1 MPIAQRRARGTNFEA
16 PFEDFEDSMTRSW
29 QTHKFGGTSL
39 ADSDAYRAVSEIV
52 VSRSGPR
59 QAVVVSAAAG
69 TTDALIDLV
78 DRAGRPETS
87 FDDLS
92 SALRNRQAELTRG
105 VLGDE
110 GSVELIA
117 LLDKEFADI
126 EDVLR
131 ATRVMRTAVES
142 AVGAVAGFGEVWS
155 ARLLAAHLKT
165 LGHHAVW
172 LDAREVL
179 VVRAA
184 EPAPAVE
191 WDITRERLTAWL
203 SDHDEQIVVIT
214 GFVASDATG
223 AATTLGRNGSDYS
236 AAIFASLLEADE
248 LTIWTD
254 VDGVMSA
261 DPRLVPQ
268 AEVLE
273 GLSYDEAM
281 ELAYFGAKVIHP
293 ATLTPAI
300 RNSIPVTIRNTFNP
314 GAPGSRIAPDTSS
327 GMPVKGFA
335 SIGDMALINLEGT
348 AMMGVPGISERLF
361 GALRASGVSVVMIS
375 QGSSEHSICF
385 AVPES
390 HAERARVAV
399 EQAFAA
405 ESQRGLFRDLEVTT
419 GVTILAA
426 VGDGMSG
433 TPGIAARLFG
443 SLVRAGVNVKAI
455 AQGSSERNI
464 SVVIDSADA
473 TKALRAAHSGFYL
486 SRQTLSIGVIG
497 HGHVGGTLLD
507 QMAGRLD
514 WLREEF
520 SVDLRVRAIAGS
532 QSMLLDDNQIDLR
545 TWRER
550 LTAGGADTH
559 VTDLDLLAQYIHTES
574 VPHAAIIDCTAS
586 ETVAAR
592 YGTWLGAGIHVIT
605 PNKKANTASLDY
617 YRELQS
623 NARRA
628 DAHYFYETTVGAAL
642 PIIQTLRDLVQTG
655 DVVRR
660 IEGVFSGTLSYL
672 FNSFDGS
679 VPFSEI
685 VRAAKDKG
693 YTEPDPREDL
703 SGMDVARK
711 VVILAREMGMEAG
724 LEDMEIQGLIPPGL
738 EEGGVDEFLQRLSDY
753 DAEMLQRVAA
763 ARSDGK
769 VLRFVGVIDPTAGTK
784 VALRSFDSDHPFARI
799 KLTDNIVTFQ
809 TDRYS
814 ENPLV
819 VQGPGAGP
827 AVTAGGVFADL
838 LRLANY
844 LGATL

>member
-1 MPIAQRRARGTNFEA
+1 MNQK
-16 PFEDFEDSMTRSW
+16 W
-29 QTHKFGGTSL
+29 KTHKFGGTSL
-39 ADSDAYRAVSEIV
+39 ANGDAYRAVASIISEE
-52 VSRSGPR
+52 SPP

-69 TTDALIDLV
+69 TTDGLIDLV
-78 DRAGRPETS
+78 SRAGRRDAS
-87 FDDLS
+87 FDELAETLRDRQVGLAEDLLDS
-92 SALRNRQAELTRG
+92 PAA
-105 VLGDE
+105 GD
-110 GSVELIA
+110 LIA
-117 LLDKEFADI
+117 HLNKEFADI
-126 EDVLR
+126 ADVLR
-131 ATRVMRTAVES
+131 ATRVMGTALDN
-142 AVGAVAGFGEVWS
+142 AIGAVASFGEVWS
-155 ARLLAAHLKT
+155 ARLLAAYLRQSGANAT
-165 LGHHAVW
+165 W

-179 VVRAA
+179 VVRPA
-184 EPAPAVE
+184 EPSPAVDWE
-191 WDITRERLTAWL
+191 TTADRLRGWF
-203 SDHDEQIVVIT
+203 DEHPEEIVVIT
-214 GFVASDATG
+214 GFIASDPSG

-236 AAIFASLLEADE
+236 AAIFAALLEATE
-248 LTIWTD
+248 LVIWTD

-273 GLSYDEAM
+273 RLSYDEAM
-281 ELAYFGAKVIHP
+281 ELAYFGARVIHP
-293 ATLTPAI
+293 ATMTPAI
-300 RNSIPVTIRNTFNP
+300 RNGIPVTIRNTFNP
-314 GAPGSRIAPDTSS
+314 AAPGSRISPETSTDV
-327 GMPVKGFA
+327 PVKGLA
-335 SIGDMALINLEGT
+335 SIDDMALINLEGT
-348 AMMGVPGISERLF
+348 AMIGVPGISERLF
-361 GALRASGVSVVMIS
+361 GSLRASGVSVVMIS

-385 AVPES
+385 AVPDS
-390 HAERARVAV
+390 QADRARAAV
-399 EQAFAA
+399 ETAFAA
-405 ESQRGLFRDLEVTT
+405 ESSRGLFQDLEVTR

-443 SLVRAGVNVKAI
+443 SLMRVGVNVRAI

-473 TKALRAAHSGFYL
+473 TRALRAVHSGFYL

-507 QMAGRLD
+507 QMAERLD
-514 WLREEF
+514 WLVDEF
-520 SVDLRVRAIAGS
+520 GFDLRVRAIAGS
-532 QSMLLDDNQIDLR
+532 ETMLLDEHRIDLGS
-545 TWRER
+545 WRDR
-550 LTAGGADTH
+550 LGSGGASTH
-559 VTDLDLLAQYIHTES
+559 PTDLDMLADYIHTES

-586 ETVAAR
+586 GDVAMR
-592 YGTWLGAGIHVIT
+592 YADWLAKGIHVIT
-605 PNKKANTASLDY
+605 PNKKANTADLDY
-617 YRELQS
+617 YQSLQQAS
-623 NARRA
+623 RRA

-642 PIIQTLRDLVQTG
+642 PVIQTLRDLVQTG
-655 DVVRR
+655 DRVRR

-685 VRAAKDKG
+685 VKAAREQG

-711 VVILAREMGMEAG
+711 VVILAREMGMTAN
-724 LEDMEIQGLIPPGL
+724 LEDMDVEGLIPPGL
-738 EEGGVDEFLQRLSDY
+738 EGGSVEEFLEQLADHDDEMVEVVDE
-753 DAEMLQRVAA
+753 
-763 ARSDGK
+763 ARGQDQ
-769 VLRFVGVIDPTAGTK
+769 VLRFVGVIDAEEGTQ
-784 VALRSFDSDHPFARI
+784 VALRAYDTDHSFARI
-799 KLTDNIVTFQ
+799 KLTDNIVQFT

>member
-1 MPIAQRRARGTNFEA
+1 MPATLV
-16 PFEDFEDSMTRSW
+16 
-29 QTHKFGGTSL
+29 THKFGGTSL
-39 ADSDAYRAVSEIV
+39 ADADSYRTVADIV
-52 VSRSGPR
+52 TARDEGR
-59 QAVVVSAAAG
+59 QVVVVSASAG
-69 TTDALIDLV
+69 TTDGLIDLV
-78 DRAGRPETS
+78 SRAGRPGAS
-87 FDDLS
+87 FEELANSLRARQTALIEGLMGSTASDDLV
-92 SALRNRQAELTRG
+92 A
-105 VLGDE
+105 D
-110 GSVELIA
+110 
-117 LLDKEFADI
+117 LDKEFGDI

-131 ATRVMRTAVES
+131 ATRVMRTALDN
-142 AVGAVAGFGEVWS
+142 AIGAVAGFGEVWS
-155 ARLLAAHLKT
+155 ARLLAAHLRSR
-165 LGHHAVW
+165 GHDAVW

-179 VVRAA
+179 VVQAA
-184 EPAPAVE
+184 EPAPAVDWE
-191 WDITRERLTAWL
+191 RTRANLDDWL
-203 SDHDEQIVVIT
+203 GHHEGRIVVVT
-214 GFVASDATG
+214 GFIATDAEG

-236 AAIFASLLEADE
+236 AAIFAALLDADE
-248 LTIWTD
+248 LIIWTD

-268 AEVLE
+268 AEVL
-273 GLSYDEAM
+273 GSLSYNEAM

-293 ATLTPAI
+293 ATMTPAI
-300 RNSIPVTIRNTFNP
+300 RHGIPVTIRNTFNP
-314 GAPGSRIAPDTSS
+314 SAPGSRISPESS
-327 GMPVKGFA
+327 TDVPVKGFA
-335 SIGDMALINLEGT
+335 SIGEMALINLEGT
-348 AMMGVPGISERLF
+348 AMIGVPGISERLF
-361 GALRASGVSVVMIS
+361 GALRAAGVSVVMIS

-390 HAERARVAV
+390 EAESARKAV
-399 EQAFAA
+399 EDAFAA
-405 ESQRGLFRDLEVTT
+405 ESRRGLFQDLEVTR

-443 SLVRAGVNVKAI
+443 SLVRAGVNVRAI

-473 TKALRAAHSGFYL
+473 TRALRAVHSGFYL
-486 SRQTLSIGVIG
+486 SRQTLSIGLIG

-507 QMAGRLD
+507 QMAGRLES
-514 WLREEF
+514 LIQEF
-520 SVDLRVRAIAGS
+520 GVDLRVRAIAGS
-532 QSMLLDDNQIDLR
+532 RTMLLDDNRIDLG

-550 LTAGGADTH
+550 LAQGGAQTH
-559 VTDLDLLAQYIHTES
+559 PTDLDLLAEYIHTDS
-574 VPHAAIIDCTAS
+574 VPHAAIIDCTADDG
-586 ETVAAR
+586 VATR
-592 YGTWLGAGIHVIT
+592 YADWLAAGIHVIT

-617 YRELQS
+617 YRSLQQS
-623 NARRA
+623 GRRA

-642 PIIQTLRDLVQTG
+642 PVIQTLRDLVQTG

-685 VRAAKDKG
+685 VRMAKEKG

-724 LEDMEIQGLIPPGL
+724 VDDMEIEGLIPPGL
-738 EEGGVDEFLQRLSDY
+738 EQGSVEDFLTGLAEHDDAMLRRVDE
-753 DAEMLQRVAA
+753 
-763 ARSDGK
+763 ARERGQ
-769 VLRFVGVIDPTAGTK
+769 VLRFVGVIDPGRGTH
-784 VALRSFDSDHPFARI
+784 VALRSFDGDHPFARI
-799 KLTDNIVTFQ
+799 RLTDNIVTFQ

-827 AVTAGGVFADL
+827 EVTAGGVFADL

>member
-1 MPIAQRRARGTNFEA
+1 
-16 PFEDFEDSMTRSW
+16 MTRSW

-39 ADSDAYRAVSEIV
+39 ADAAAYRAVSDIV
-52 VSRSGPR
+52 TSHPGGR

-92 SALRNRQAELTRG
+92 SALRARQADLING
-105 VLGDE
+105 LLGEE
-110 GSVELIA
+110 GSVDLISR
-117 LLDKEFADI
+117 LDKDFGDI

-131 ATRVMRTAVES
+131 ATRVMRTAVEN

-155 ARLLAAHLKT
+155 ARLLATYLMA
-165 LGHHAVW
+165 LGHDAVW

-179 VVRAA
+179 VVRPA
-184 EPAPAVE
+184 EPAPVVDWE
-191 WDITRERLTAWL
+191 VTKKRLTAWL
-203 SDHDEQIVVIT
+203 SDNEEQIVVIT
-214 GFVASDATG
+214 GFIASDATG

-236 AAIFASLLEADE
+236 AAIFAALLEAEE

-268 AEVLE
+268 AEVLDA
-273 GLSYDEAM
+273 LSYDEAM

-300 RNSIPVTIRNTFNP
+300 RDAIPVTIRNTFNP
-314 GAPGSRIAPDTSS
+314 GASGSRIASESS
-327 GMPVKGFA
+327 SDMPVKGFA
-335 SIGDMALINLEGT
+335 SIGDMALVNLEGT

-361 GALRASGVSVVMIS
+361 GSLREAGVSVVMIS

-385 AVPES
+385 AVPEA
-390 HAERARVAV
+390 HAGRARAAV

-507 QMAGRLD
+507 QMSGRLD

-520 SVDLRVRAIAGS
+520 GVDLRVRAIAGS
-532 QSMLLDDNQIDLR
+532 QAMLLDDNQIDLGN
-545 TWRER
+545 WRER
-550 LTAGGADTH
+550 LAEAGADTH
-559 VTDLDLLAQYIHTES
+559 VTDLDLLADYIHTES

-586 ETVAAR
+586 ETVAGL
-592 YGTWLGAGIHVIT
+592 YGDWLGAGIHVIT
-605 PNKKANTASLDY
+605 PNKKANTAGLDY

-672 FNSFDGS
+672 FNSFDGT

-685 VRAAKDKG
+685 VMAAKDKG

-711 VVILAREMGMEAG
+711 VVILAREMGMDAH
-724 LEDMEIQGLIPPGL
+724 LEDMDIEGLIPPGL
-738 EEGGVDEFLQRLSDY
+738 EEGTVDEFLERLASY
-753 DAEMLQRVAA
+753 DDEMLERVDG

-769 VLRFVGVIDPTAGTK
+769 VLRFVGVIDPASGTE
-784 VALRSFDSDHPFARI
+784 VALRSFSSDHPFARI

>member
-1 MPIAQRRARGTNFEA
+1 MPDHWT
-16 PFEDFEDSMTRSW
+16 
-29 QTHKFGGTSL
+29 THKFGGTSL
-39 ADSDAYRAVSEIV
+39 ADATAYRGVSAIV
-52 VSRSGPR
+52 SHGTGRR
-59 QAVVVSAAAG
+59 AVVVSASAG
-69 TTDALIDLV
+69 TTDGLIELV
-78 DRAGRPETS
+78 GRAGRRDSTFEELA
-87 FDDLS
+87 DELKGRQV
-92 SALRNRQAELTRG
+92 ALARELMG
-105 VLGDE
+105 ESDSG
-110 GSVELIA
+110 ELVA
-117 LLDKEFADI
+117 SLDKEFGDI
-126 EDVLR
+126 ADVLR
-131 ATRVMRTAVES
+131 ATRVMGTALEN
-142 AVGAVAGFGEVWS
+142 AVGAVAGLGEVWS
-155 ARLLAAHLKT
+155 ARLLAAYLIQK
-165 LGHHAVW
+165 GVDAVW
-172 LDAREVL
+172 LDAREIL
-179 VVRAA
+179 VVSPA
-184 EPAPAVE
+184 EPSPAVD
-191 WDITRERLTAWL
+191 WDRTGANLGAWL
-203 SDHDEQIVVIT
+203 AEHHEEVVVIT
-214 GFVASDATG
+214 GFIASDSSG

-236 AAIFASLLEADE
+236 AAIFASLLHAEE
-248 LTIWTD
+248 LVIWTD

-273 GLSYDEAM
+273 RLSYDEAM

-293 ATLTPAI
+293 ATMTPAI
-300 RNSIPVTIRNTFNP
+300 RDSIPVRIRNTFNP
-314 GAPGSRIAPDTSS
+314 YAPGSLISPESSTDT
-327 GMPVKGFA
+327 PVKGFA
-335 SIGDMALINLEGT
+335 SISDMALINVEGT
-348 AMMGVPGISERLF
+348 AMIGVPGISERLF
-361 GALRASGVSVVMIS
+361 GSLREAGVSVVMIS

-385 AVPES
+385 AIPDGQI
-390 HAERARVAV
+390 AKATAAV
-399 EQAFAA
+399 ERAFAA
-405 ESQRGLFRDLEVTT
+405 ERQQ
-419 GVTILAA
+419 GVLQAVDVSGNCTILAA

-464 SVVIDSADA
+464 SVVIDSTDA
-473 TKALRAAHSGFYL
+473 TRALRAVHSGFYL

-520 SVDLRVRAIAGS
+520 GVDLRVRAIAGS
-532 QSMLLDDNQIDLR
+532 TTMLLDDNQIDLDN
-545 TWRER
+545 WRDR
-550 LTAGGADTH
+550 LGEEGSATH
-559 VTDLDLLAQYIHTES
+559 STDLDLLADYIHTES

-586 ETVAAR
+586 DGVASR
-592 YGTWLGAGIHVIT
+592 YADWLGAGIHVIT
-605 PNKKANTASLDY
+605 PNKKANTTDFDY
-617 YRELQS
+617 YRLLQQ

-642 PIIQTLRDLVQTG
+642 PVIQTLRDLVQTG

-685 VRAAKDKG
+685 VRAAKAKG

-711 VVILAREMGMEAG
+711 VVILAREMGLDASLDDMEIEGLIPQG
-724 LEDMEIQGLIPPGL
+724 LEDGS
-738 EEGGVDEFLQRLSDY
+738 VDEFLDRLADH
-753 DAEMLQRVAA
+753 DDEMLERVAA
-763 ARSDGK
+763 ARAGGK
-769 VLRFVGVIDPTAGTK
+769 VLRFVGVIDPEVGTQ
-784 VALRSFDSDHPFARI
+784 VALRSFDEDHPFARI
-799 KLTDNIVTFQ
+799 RLTDNIVTFQ
-809 TDRYS
+809 SDRYS